1 MIGPLAFSTTLGCVI
16 AALVV
21 AGSAIMQRWRWRSI
35 VPTLL
40 IIQLAIM
47 VQAAADAITLAG
59 GHRVGELAT
68 HIAYLAASLVVL
80 PVTATQIAHDD
91 GTWAALL
98 LVVALLVLAV
108 IVVRMQTTWRIADA

>member
-1 MIGPLAFSTTLGCVI
+1 VIGPLAFSTTLGCVVV
-16 AALVV
+16 ALVV
-21 AGSAIMQRWRWRSI
+21 AVSAVMQRWRWRSI
-35 VPTLL
+35 APTLL
-40 IIQLAIM
+40 IIQLAIV
-47 VQAAADAITLAG
+47 VQAAADAISLAS

-80 PVTATQIAHDD
+80 PAAATQTAHDD
-91 GTWAALL
+91 GRWAALL